1 MTPANLIDNIA
12 FSTGVSKVQVRAILA
27 EMVVQLGSALAQ
39 NQEAVIPHFGKFKP
53 VAKPERTGR
62 NPATG
67 ASLVIP
73 AHRVVKFAP
82 AMALKQRV
90 AGVE

>member
-1 MTPANLIDNIA
+1 MTPATLIDNIA
-12 FSTGVSKVQVRAILA
+12 FTTGVSKVQVRTILNELA
-27 EMVVQLGSALAQ
+27 VQLGTALARDE
-39 NQEAVIPHFGKFKP
+39 EAVLPHFGKFKP

-67 ASLVIP
+67 APLVIP

>member
-12 FSTGVSKVQVRAILA
+12 FATGASKVLVRTLLNELA
-27 EMVVQLGSALAQ
+27 VQLGSALARDE
-39 NQEAVIPHFGKFKP
+39 EAVLPHFGKFKP
-53 VAKPERTGR
+53 VKKAERTGR

-67 ASLVIP
+67 APLVIP

-82 AMALKQRV
+82 ATALKQRV

>member
-12 FSTGVSKVQVRAILA
+12 FTTGVSKVQVRTILN
-27 EMVVQLGSALAQ
+27 EMVVQLGSALARDE
-39 NQEAVIPHFGKFKP
+39 EAVLPHFGKFKP

-67 ASLVIP
+67 APLVIP

-82 AMALKQRV
+82 ATALKQRV

>member
-1 MTPANLIDNIA
+1 MTPATLIDNIA
-12 FSTGVSKVQVRAILA
+12 FTTGASKVQVRTILNELA
-27 EMVVQLGSALAQ
+27 VQLGTALARDE
-39 NQEAVIPHFGKFKP
+39 EAVLPHVGKFKP
-53 VAKPERTGR
+53 VNKPERTGR

-67 ASLVIP
+67 APLVIP

>member
-1 MTPANLIDNIA
+1 MTPATLIDNIA
-12 FSTGVSKVQVRAILA
+12 FTTGVSKVQVRTILN

-82 AMALKQRV
+82 ATALKQRV

>member
-1 MTPANLIDNIA
+1 MTPATLIDSIA
-12 FSTGVSKVQVRAILA
+12 FSTGASKVLVRTILN
-27 EMVVQLGSALAQ
+27 EMVVQLGSALARDE
-39 NQEAVIPHFGKFKP
+39 EAVLAHFGKFKP

-67 ASLVIP
+67 ALLVIP